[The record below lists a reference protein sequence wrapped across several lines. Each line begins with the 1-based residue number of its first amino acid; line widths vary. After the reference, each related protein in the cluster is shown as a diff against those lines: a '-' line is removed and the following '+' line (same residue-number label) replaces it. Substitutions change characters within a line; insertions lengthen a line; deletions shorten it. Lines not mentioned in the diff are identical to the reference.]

1 MRIVWVVAVRRGD
14 GRQGNGRKRTRKIA
28 KNLMNWSRAFEGLR
42 MHVML
47 WLQSSKHDYSFRNDL
62 DGPNTDETSR
72 QTDIE

>member
-1 MRIVWVVAVRRGD
+1 
-14 GRQGNGRKRTRKIA
+14 
-28 KNLMNWSRAFEGLR
+28 